1 MENRGLFGSEAKI
14 HRMRKNGLEEC
25 YAVSIPLP
33 GEHMV
38 YNALAAASVGR
49 VLGLNTAQIQ
59 AGISSVKP
67 VGGRSNIIRAEK
79 YILKVGVFTYTD
91 KHIHSVFHRI
101 FSDSLVQSVGIFP

>member
-1 MENRGLFGSEAKI
+1 
-14 HRMRKNGLEEC
+14 
-25 YAVSIPLP
+25 
-33 GEHMV
+33 MV

-79 YILKVGVFTYTD
+79 YILIDDCYNATGV
-91 KHIHSVFHRI
+91 HGSGH
-101 FSDSLVQSVGIFP
+101 